1 MFPRYSMIM
10 LPRAICLATVLLLL
24 IAAQASAQDDSA
36 GDISVLVFE
45 NGRPVPGLR
54 VEIGEQFGLT
64 NADGAW
70 RGQVEPG
77 RTRLAVYEHALAL
90 AALPLEVRQGEV
102 ARYIITLAGPDRQAR
117 VSIES
122 SHEGDRQ
129 PAPRGAPEA
138 PAGEQGSGLLTGRVV
153 STEDG
158 SPVTGA
164 RVFVSGTP
172 VEARTDEDGQ
182 FRIEVPT
189 GEYAV
194 SVLHS
199 EFATRTVDGVR
210 IQRESETQRDFELPP
225 SGLELAE
232 YVVVEPHIQ
241 GSVTSVIA
249 EQRDTSGVSNIIG
262 TEQFSRSG
270 DGDAGSALARVT
282 GLTLVGGEFIFIR
295 GLGER
300 YSSTLLNGANV
311 PSPDPTRKVV
321 PLDLFPTG
329 VIESIRV
336 QKSYSP
342 DLPGDF
348 GGGVVEIRTRG
359 IPEADFLEMSVSV
372 GGRQGTTFTDGL
384 TYEGGDRD
392 FLGMDDGTRELPSA
406 IADAVE
412 DGGTLTAA
420 GPFNPD
426 GISQEELEMLGESF
440 PAIYQAEREEVGP
453 DLGLSVEGGKLFEF
467 SDDWTAGITT
477 AVMWSDSWQTRSE
490 ERRSFIPLG
499 DGSLR
504 SNDEYKVERST
515 RDIELSGFLTAGLQY
530 RENHRIDLTS
540 MLLRQTQDETFIQQ
554 GYNLDEDGI
563 VRFTELEWEERE
575 LLSHQLRGEHTFES
589 LGKTKLEWDYADS
602 RARRDVPDQRRY
614 RYDPDN
620 ESDFIFSRRSD
631 NLVRRFSKLEDD
643 ATDYGIDLKVPFGF
657 DWMTG
662 NISFGARRL
671 DKSRDSSIRRFQ
683 FDGTN
688 RLPFDLRRDENP
700 ETFLNPEFI
709 GPGGLVLKET
719 TRETDNY
726 TALLEVDARYA
737 NLDMTFFERLRLT
750 GGVRVEDWEQNVTT
764 FQLLNPGATPVV
776 AELSD
781 EDRLPAYSATW
792 YMTENQQLRASYAET
807 IVRPDFKELSPAP
820 FTDPVLNREVIGNA
834 ELVPSRIE
842 HMDLRWEYYPEPSE
856 LISLGLFYK
865 SIANPIEVTVEA
877 GVEQRLTYANADEAE
892 NYGVELEWRKSLGFF
907 GNFLGNEAVWDR
919 LYLAGNYSRV
929 ESEIFIED
937 LGILTNE
944 SRPLQ
949 GQSPYVANVQIGYD
963 DEERDFSATLLLN
976 TVGERI
982 VEVGVLGAP
991 DKIEQPAPDLDL
1003 VFQWRWFD
1011 LFDFKAEFGNL
1022 LDSEFEI
1029 RQGEEVT
1036 QRYKRGREF
1045 SLGVSWEY

>member
-1 MFPRYSMIM
+1 MITLPSRRYSLIRLAAVLM
-10 LPRAICLATVLLLL
+10 LLVTVS
-24 IAAQASAQDDSA
+24 AAAQDDRA
-36 GDISVLVFE
+36 ADVSVLVFE
-45 NGRPVPGLR
+45 DGRPVPGLR
-54 VEIGEQFGLT
+54 VEVSDQSGLT

-70 RGQVEPG
+70 RGEVEPG

-90 AALPLEVRQGEV
+90 AALQVRLHENEV
-102 ARYIITLAGPDRQAR
+102 AQYIITLTGPDRRAL
-117 VSIES
+117 VSIEC
-122 SHEGDRQ
+122 SHEDSLQ
-129 PAPRGAPEA
+129 PMEQGKEA
-138 PAGEQGSGLLTGRVV
+138 PAGEQGSGLLVGRVV

-158 SPVTGA
+158 SPVAGA

-182 FRIEVPT
+182 FRVEVPA
-189 GEYAV
+189 GDYAV

-199 EFATRTVDGVR
+199 EFATRTVDEVSIRKDG
-210 IQRESETQRDFELPP
+210 ETRRDFELPP

-232 YVVVEPHIQ
+232 YVVVEPYIE
-241 GSVTSVIA
+241 GSVTSVLA
-249 EQRDTSGVSNIIG
+249 EQRETSGVANIIG

-282 GLTLVGGEFIFIR
+282 GLTLVGGEFIYVR

-336 QKSYSP
+336 QKSYTP

-359 IPEADFLEMSVSV
+359 IPEDDFLEMSVSV
-372 GGRQGTTFTDGL
+372 GGRQGTTFEDGL

-406 IADAVE
+406 IADILE
-412 DGGTLTAA
+412 EGETLTAA

-426 GISQEELEMLGESF
+426 GLSEEELERLGESF
-440 PAIYQAEREEVGP
+440 PVIYEVDREEVGP

-467 SDDWTAGITT
+467 SQDWTAGIT
-477 AVMWSDSWQTRSE
+477 AAAMWSDSYQTRTE
-490 ERRSFIPLG
+490 QRRSFIPLG

-504 SNDEYKVERST
+504 ANDDYEIERTT

-530 RENHRIDLTS
+530 TENHKLNLTS
-540 MLLRQTQDETFIQQ
+540 MLLRQTQDETFVQE
-554 GYNLDEDGI
+554 GFNLDEDGI

-575 LLSHQLRGEHTFES
+575 LLSHQLRGQHT
-589 LGKTKLEWDYADS
+589 LGFLADTLLEWDYAES

-620 ESDFIFSRRSD
+620 VSDFIFSRRSD
-631 NLVRRFSKLEDD
+631 NLVRRFSELVDD
-643 ATDYGIDLKVPFGF
+643 ATDYGVDVNVPFGF
-657 DWMTG
+657 NWFSG
-662 NISFGARRL
+662 NISFGGRRL
-671 DKSRDSSIRRFQ
+671 DKTRDSSIRRFQ
-683 FDGTN
+683 FDGSN
-688 RLPFDLRRDENP
+688 RLPFDLRREENP
-700 ETFLNPEFI
+700 EAFLNPEFI
-709 GPGGLVLKET
+709 GPDGLVLKET

-737 NLDMTFFERLRLT
+737 NLDMTFFDRLRLT
-750 GGVRVEDWEQNVTT
+750 GGMRVEDWEQNVTT
-764 FQLLNPGATPVV
+764 FQLLNPGATPVI
-776 AELSD
+776 AELAD
-781 EDRLPAYSATW
+781 EDRLPAFSATW
-792 YMTENQQLRASYAET
+792 YMTDKQQLRASYAET

-834 ELVPSRIE
+834 DLVPSQIE

-856 LISLGLFYK
+856 LISFGLFYK
-865 SIANPIEVTVEA
+865 TILNPIEVTVEA

-892 NYGVELEWRKSLGFF
+892 NYGAELEWRKSLGFF
-907 GNFLGNEAVWDR
+907 DDLLGIGPVWDR
-919 LYLAGNYSRV
+919 LYVAGNYSRI

-963 DEERDFSATLLLN
+963 DEERNFSATMLLN

-991 DKIEQPAPDLDL
+991 DKYEQPAPDLDL
-1003 VFQWRWFD
+1003 VFQWRWLD
-1011 LFDFKAEFGNL
+1011 LFDFKAELGNL
-1022 LDSEFEI
+1022 LDSEFEV
-1029 RQGEEVT
+1029 RQGDKIT

>member
-1 MFPRYSMIM
+1 MKLLHVQR
-10 LPRAICLATVLLLL
+10 LTGAWLALLLL
-24 IAAQASAQDDSA
+24 ALAAPIQAQNDAA
-36 GDISVLVFE
+36 EISVLVFE
-45 NGRPVPGLR
+45 KGRPLKGVR
-54 VEIGEQFGLT
+54 IEIGDQSGLT
-64 NADGAW
+64 DADGSW
-70 RGQVEPG
+70 RGRVDPA
-77 RTRLAVYEHALAL
+77 RTRLAVYQHALVL
-90 AALPLEVRQGEV
+90 AALPVAVHPGEF
-102 ARYIITLAGPDRQAR
+102 AQYIITLSGEDRRAT

-122 SHEGDRQ
+122 SHQGGQRPPTQ
-129 PAPRGAPEA
+129 QTPQA
-138 PAGEQGSGLLTGRVV
+138 PAGEAGSGLLVGRVV

-158 SPVTGA
+158 SPVSGA
-164 RVFVSGTP
+164 RLFVSGTP
-172 VEARTDEDGQ
+172 VEARTNDDGR
-182 FRIEVPT
+182 FSVEVPS
-189 GEYAV
+189 GEYSV

-199 EFATRTVDGVR
+199 EFATRTVDSVA
-210 IQRESETQRDFELPP
+210 IAENSETQRNFELPP
-225 SGLELAE
+225 AGLELAE
-232 YVVVEPHIQ
+232 YVVVEPYIQ

-249 EQRDTSGVSNIIG
+249 EQRETSGVSNIIG

-359 IPEADFLEMSVSV
+359 IPEEDFLEMSVSI
-372 GGRQGTTFTDGL
+372 GGRQGTIFDNGL
-384 TYEGGDRD
+384 TYAGGDRD

-412 DGGTLTAA
+412 DDGTLTAA

-426 GISQEELEMLGESF
+426 GLSQEELEMLGESF
-440 PAIYQAEREEVGP
+440 PAIYEVERDEVGP

-467 SDDWTAGITT
+467 NDDWTAGITT
-477 AVMWSDSWQTRSE
+477 AVMWSDAYQTRTE

-504 SNDEYKVERST
+504 PNDDYEIERST

-530 RENHRIDLTS
+530 TDNHRIDLTS
-540 MLLRQTQDETFIQQ
+540 MLLRQTQDETFIQE

-575 LLSHQLRGEHTFES
+575 LLSHQLRGEHTFGF
-589 LGKTKLEWDYADS
+589 LGDTTLEWDYADS

-631 NLVRRFSKLEDD
+631 NLVRRFSYLVDD
-643 ATDYGIDLKVPFGF
+643 ATDYGIDLNVPFGF
-657 DWMTG
+657 DWLTG
-662 NISFGARRL
+662 TFSLGGRRL

-700 ETFLNPEFI
+700 EAFLNPEFI
-709 GPGGLVLKET
+709 GPGGLVIKES

-737 NLDMTFFERLRLT
+737 NLDMTLFERLRLT
-750 GGVRVEDWEQNVTT
+750 GGLRVEDWEQNVTT
-764 FQLLNPGATPVV
+764 FQLLNPGATPVI

-781 EDRLPAYSATW
+781 EDRLPAFSATW
-792 YMTENQQLRASYAET
+792 YMTENQQLRAGYAET

-834 ELVPSRIE
+834 QLQPSQIE

-856 LISLGLFYK
+856 LVSVGVFYK
-865 SIANPIEVTVEA
+865 SITDPIEVTVEA

-892 NYGVELEWRKSLGFF
+892 NYGIELEWRKSLGFF
-907 GNFLGNEAVWDR
+907 GNFLGHESFWDR

-949 GQSPYVANVQIGYD
+949 GQSPYIANVQIGYD
-963 DEERDFSATLLLN
+963 DDERDFSATLLLN

-991 DKIEQPAPDLDL
+991 DKKEQPAPDLDL

-1011 LFDFKAEFGNL
+1011 QLDFKAEFGNL
-1022 LDSEFEI
+1022 LDSEFEV
-1029 RQGEEVT
+1029 RQGEEIT

-1045 SLGVSWEY
+1045 SLGVSWAY

>member
-1 MFPRYSMIM
+1 MTSWRTLAF
-10 LPRAICLATVLLLL
+10 CLATGLLLF
-24 IAAQASAQDDSA
+24 IAEQARAQNDQS
-36 GDISVLVFE
+36 GDITVLVFE
-45 NGRPVPGLR
+45 SGRPVPGLR
-54 VEIGEQFGLT
+54 IEIGKQFGLT
-64 NADGAW
+64 DADGAW
-70 RGQVEPG
+70 RGRVEPG
-77 RTRLAVYEHALAL
+77 RTRLAVYEHALGL
-90 AALPLEVRQGEV
+90 AALPLEVHQGEV
-102 ARYIITLAGPDRQAR
+102 ARYIITLAGPQRRAQ

-122 SHEGDRQ
+122 SHEGEQQ
-129 PAPRGAPEA
+129 PALRGTPEV
-138 PAGEQGSGLLTGRVV
+138 PTGEEGSGLLVGRVV

-158 SPVTGA
+158 SPVSGA

-182 FRIEVPT
+182 FSVEVPT
-189 GEYAV
+189 GDYAV

-199 EFATRTVDGVR
+199 EFATRTVDAVA
-210 IQRESETQRDFELPP
+210 IREDSETRRDFELPP
-225 SGLELAE
+225 AGLELAE
-232 YVVVEPHIQ
+232 YVVVEPYIE

-249 EQRDTSGVSNIIG
+249 EQRDSSGVANIIG

-359 IPEADFLEMSVSV
+359 IPEEDFLEMSVSV
-372 GGRQGTTFTDGL
+372 GGREGTTFSDGL

-392 FLGMDDGTRELPSA
+392 FLGMDDGTRELPTA
-406 IADAVE
+406 IAEAVE

-426 GISQEELEMLGESF
+426 GLSPEELEMLGESF
-440 PAIYQAEREEVGP
+440 PAIYEVDRRQVGP

-477 AVMWSDSWQTRSE
+477 AVMWSDAYQTRIE

-504 SNDEYKVERST
+504 PNDDYEIERST

-530 RENHRIDLTS
+530 SENHRIDLTS
-540 MLLRQTQDETFIQQ
+540 MLLRQTQDETFIQE
-554 GYNLDEDGI
+554 GFNLDEDGI

-575 LLSHQLRGEHTFES
+575 LLSQQLRGEHTFGF
-589 LGKTKLEWDYADS
+589 LGDTTLEWDYADS

-620 ESDFIFSRRSD
+620 VSDFIFSRRSD

-643 ATDYGIDLKVPFGF
+643 ATDYGIDLAVPFGVDGF
-657 DWMTG
+657 TG
-662 NISFGARRL
+662 NVSFGGRRL

-683 FDGTN
+683 FDGVN
-688 RLPFDLRRDENP
+688 RLPFDLRRNENP
-700 ETFLNPEFI
+700 ETFFNPDFI
-709 GPGGLVLKET
+709 GPGAVVIKES

-737 NLDMTFFERLRLT
+737 NLDMTFFERLRVT
-750 GGVRVEDWEQNVTT
+750 GGIRIEDWEQNVTT

-776 AELSD
+776 AELAD
-781 EDRLPAYSATW
+781 EDRLPAFSATW
-792 YMTENQQLRASYAET
+792 YMTENQQIRASYAET
-807 IVRPDFKELSPAP
+807 LVRPDFKELSPAP

-834 ELVPSRIE
+834 ELVPSQIE

-856 LISLGLFYK
+856 LISLGIFHK
-865 SIANPIEVTVEA
+865 SIINPIEVTVEA

-892 NYGVELEWRKSLGFF
+892 NYGAELEWRKSLGFL
-907 GNFLGNEAVWDR
+907 GEFLEIGPVWNR
-919 LYLAGNYSRV
+919 LYLAGNYSWV

-944 SRPLQ
+944 FRPLQ

-976 TVGERI
+976 AVGERI

-991 DKIEQPAPDLDL
+991 DKKEQPAPDLDL
-1003 VFQWRWFD
+1003 VIQWRWFD
-1011 LFDFKAEFGNL
+1011 LLDFKAEFSNL
-1022 LDSEFEI
+1022 LDSAFEV
-1029 RQGEEVT
+1029 RQGKEIT
-1036 QRYKRGREF
+1036 QRYTRGREF

>member
-1 MFPRYSMIM
+1 MIT
-10 LPRAICLATVLLLL
+10 LPSWRFLAICLTTVLFLLS
-24 IAAQASAQDDSA
+24 AAQVRAQDDTA
-36 GDISVLVFE
+36 ADISVLVFE

-54 VEIGEQFGLT
+54 VEIGNQFGLT
-64 NADGAW
+64 DADGAW
-70 RGQVEPG
+70 RGSVEPG
-77 RTRLAVYEHALAL
+77 NTRLAIYEHALAL
-90 AALPLEVRQGEV
+90 AALQVNLRENEV
-102 ARYIITLAGPDRQAR
+102 AQYIITLTGSDRRAT

-122 SHEGDRQ
+122 SHEGARQ
-129 PAPRGAPEA
+129 PVAQGGEAPEA
-138 PAGEQGSGLLTGRVV
+138 EQGSGMLRGRVV

-158 SPVTGA
+158 SPVVGA

-172 VEARTDEDGQ
+172 VEARTDDDGQ
-182 FRIEVPT
+182 FSVEVPA
-189 GEYAV
+189 GDYAV

-199 EFATRTVDGVR
+199 EFATRTVDDVAIRKDG
-210 IQRESETQRDFELPP
+210 ETRRDFELPP

-232 YVVVEPHIQ
+232 YVVVEPYIE

-249 EQRDTSGVSNIIG
+249 EQRETSGVANIIG

-282 GLTLVGGEFIFIR
+282 GLTLVGGEFIYVR

-300 YSSTLLNGANV
+300 YSTTLLNGANV

-359 IPEADFLEMSVSV
+359 IPEEDFFEVGLSV
-372 GGRQGTTFTDGL
+372 GGRQGTTFDDGL

-392 FLGMDDGTRELPSA
+392 FLGMDDGTRELPDL
-406 IADAVE
+406 IADAIE
-412 DGGTLTAA
+412 DGETLTAA

-426 GISQEELEMLGESF
+426 GLSPEELEALGESF
-440 PAIYQAEREEVGP
+440 PVIYEVDRERVGP
-453 DLGLSVEGGKLFEF
+453 DLGLSIEGGKLLEF
-467 SDDWTAGITT
+467 GEDWTAGMTG
-477 AVMWSDSWQTRSE
+477 AVMWSDSYQTRTE
-490 ERRSFIPLG
+490 DRQSFIPLG

-504 SNDEYKVERST
+504 PNDDYEIRRST
-515 RDIELSGFLTAGLQY
+515 RDIELSGFLTAGVQY
-530 RENHRIDLTS
+530 TENHRINLTS
-540 MLLRQTQDETFIQQ
+540 MLLRQTQDETFVQE
-554 GYNLDEDGI
+554 GFNLDEDGI

-575 LLSHQLRGEHTFES
+575 LLSHQLRGEHTFS
-589 LGKTKLEWDYADS
+589 VLGDTLLEWDYAES

-620 ESDFIFSRRSD
+620 VSDFIFSRRSD
-631 NLVRRFSKLEDD
+631 NIVRRFSELVDD
-643 ATDYGIDLKVPFGF
+643 ATDYGVDLGVPFGTNWV
-657 DWMTG
+657 DGTL
-662 NISFGARRL
+662 SAGARRL

-683 FDGTN
+683 FDGIN
-688 RLPFDLRRDENP
+688 RIPLDLRRLENP
-700 ETFLNPEFI
+700 EEFFNSEFI
-709 GPGGLVLKET
+709 GPGGIVLKET

-737 NLDMTFFERLRLT
+737 NLDATFFERLRLNA
-750 GGVRVEDWEQNVTT
+750 GMRLEDWNQNVTT
-764 FQLLNPGATPVV
+764 FQLLNPDATPVV
-776 AELSD
+776 AELEN

-792 YMTENQQLRASYAET
+792 YLTENQQIRASYAET

-834 ELVPSRIE
+834 NLVPSDIE

-856 LISLGLFYK
+856 LISVGLFYK
-865 SIANPIEVTVEA
+865 SIVNPIEVTVEA
-877 GVEQRLTYANADEAE
+877 GVEQRLTFANADEAE

-907 GNFLGNEAVWDR
+907 GDFLGIGPVWDR
-919 LYLAGNYSRV
+919 LYVAGNYSLI
-929 ESEIFIED
+929 ESEISIED
-937 LGILTNE
+937 LGILTNA

-949 GQSPYVANVQIGYD
+949 GQSPYVANLQIGYD
-963 DEERDFSATLLLN
+963 DEARDFSATLLFN
-976 TVGERI
+976 MVGERI

-991 DKIEQPAPDLDL
+991 DKKEQPTPDLDL
-1003 VFQWRWFD
+1003 VFQWRMFD
-1011 LFDFKAEFGNL
+1011 LLDFKAEFGNL
-1022 LDSEFEI
+1022 LDSEFEVL
-1029 RQGEEVT
+1029 QGEEIT

-1045 SLGVSWEY
+1045 SLGVTWEY

>member
-1 MFPRYSMIM
+1 MTTLPSWRFPAV
-10 LPRAICLATVLLLL
+10 LLATL
-24 IAAQASAQDDSA
+24 IFVFGAAPAAAQGDGAA
-36 GDISVLVFE
+36 DISVLVFE
-45 NGRPVPGLR
+45 QGRPVPGLR
-54 VEIGEQFGLT
+54 VEIGDASGT
-64 NADGAW
+64 TDADGAW
-70 RGQVEPG
+70 RGSVAPG
-77 RTRLAVYEHALAL
+77 PTRLAVYEHALAL
-90 AALPLEVRQGEV
+90 AALPVELHEGEV
-102 ARYIITLAGPDRQAR
+102 AQYIITLTGPDRKAL

-122 SHEGDRQ
+122 SHEGAAQ
-129 PAPRGAPEA
+129 PMPRTASET
-138 PAGEQGSGLLTGRVV
+138 PAAEQGSGVLVGRVV

-158 SPVTGA
+158 SPVAGA

-172 VEARTDEDGQ
+172 VEARTGEDGR
-182 FRIEVPT
+182 FRVEVPT
-189 GEYAV
+189 GQYAV

-199 EFATRTVDGVR
+199 EFATRTVDDVPIEQDSQTER
-210 IQRESETQRDFELPP
+210 NFELPP
-225 SGLELAE
+225 AGLELAE
-232 YVVVEPHIQ
+232 YVVVEPYIQ

-249 EQRDTSGVSNIIG
+249 EQRETSGVANIIG
-262 TEQFSRSG
+262 TEQFSRAG

-282 GLTLVGGEFIFIR
+282 GLTLVGGEFIYVR

-342 DLPGDF
+342 EMPGDF

-359 IPEADFLEMSVSV
+359 IPEEDFLEMSLSV
-372 GGRQGTTFTDGL
+372 GGRQGTTFKDGL

-392 FLGMDDGTRELPSA
+392 FLGMDDGTRELPGP
-406 IADAVE
+406 IAEVIA
-412 DGGTLTAA
+412 DGGTITEQNIV
-420 GPFNPD
+420 NPD
-426 GISQEELEMLGESF
+426 GLTPEEIEALGESF
-440 PAIYQAEREEVGP
+440 PVIYEVDRRKVGP
-453 DLGLSVEGGKLFEF
+453 DLGLSIEGGKLFDF
-467 SDDWTAGITT
+467 SDDWTAGVTT
-477 AVMWSDSWQTRSE
+477 AVMWSDSYQTRTE
-490 ERRSFIPLG
+490 QRQSFVPLG

-504 SNDEYKVERST
+504 PNDDYEIERST

-530 RENHRIDLTS
+530 TENHRINLTS
-540 MLLRQTQDETFIQQ
+540 MLLRQTQDETFIQE

-563 VRFTELEWEERE
+563 VRFTEMEWEERE
-575 LLSHQLRGEHTFES
+575 LLSHQLRGEHTFGF
-589 LGKTKLEWDYADS
+589 LGDTLLEWDYADS

-614 RYDPDN
+614 RYDPDS

-631 NLVRRFSKLEDD
+631 NIVRRFSYLVDD
-643 ATDYGIDLKVPFGF
+643 ATDYGIDLKVPFGAGWF
-657 DWMTG
+657 SG
-662 NISFGARRL
+662 NVSVGGRRL

-683 FDGTN
+683 FDGVN
-688 RLPFDLRRDENP
+688 RIPFDVRRNLNP
-700 ETFLNPEFI
+700 EEFFNPEFI
-709 GPGGLVLKET
+709 GPDGIEIKDS

-726 TALLEVDARYA
+726 TAQLEVDARYA

-750 GGVRVEDWEQNVTT
+750 AGMRVEDWSQNVTT
-764 FQLLNPGATPVV
+764 FQLLNPQATPVV
-776 AELSD
+776 ADLSA
-781 EDRLPAYSATW
+781 EDRLPAFSATW
-792 YMTENQQLRASYAET
+792 YLTQNQQIRASYAET

-834 ELVPSRIE
+834 ELVPSDIE

-856 LISLGLFYK
+856 LISVGLFYK
-865 SIANPIEVTVEA
+865 SIVNPIEVTVEA

-907 GNFLGNEAVWDR
+907 GDFLGIESVWDR
-919 LYLAGNYSRV
+919 LYVAGNYSWI

-944 SRPLQ
+944 TRPLQ
-949 GQSPYVANVQIGYD
+949 GQSPYVANLQIGYD
-963 DEERDFSATLLLN
+963 DEERDFSATMLFN
-976 TVGERI
+976 MVGERI

-991 DKIEQPAPDLDL
+991 DKKEQPTPDLDL
-1003 VFQWRWFD
+1003 VFQWRMFD

-1022 LDSEFEI
+1022 LDSEFEV
-1029 RQGEEVT
+1029 RQGEEIT

>member
-1 MFPRYSMIM
+1 MMTPGRFKAAR
-10 LPRAICLATVLLLL
+10 LAVLLILFV
-24 IAAQASAQDDSA
+24 ATSAVAQDDTA
-36 GDISVLVFE
+36 ADISVLVFAD
-45 NGRPVPGLR
+45 GRPVPGLR
-54 VEIGEQFGLT
+54 IEIGEQFGLT
-64 NADGAW
+64 DSDGAW

-77 RTRLAVYEHALAL
+77 RTRLAVYEYALAL
-90 AALPLEVRQGEV
+90 AALPLEVHEGEV
-102 ARYIITLAGPDRQAR
+102 ARYIITLTGPDRRAQ

-122 SHEGDRQ
+122 SHEEGQ
-129 PAPRGAPEA
+129 QAPRRGTPEA
-138 PAGEQGSGLLTGRVV
+138 PSGEQGSGLLVGRVV

-182 FRIEVPT
+182 FSVEVPT

-199 EFATRTVDGVR
+199 EFATRTVDGVAIR
-210 IQRESETQRDFELPP
+210 DDDETRRDFELPP

-232 YVVVEPHIQ
+232 YVVVEPYIE

-249 EQRDTSGVSNIIG
+249 EQRETSGVSNIIG
-262 TEQFSRSG
+262 TEQFSRAG

-359 IPEADFLEMSVSV
+359 IPEEDFLKMSLSL
-372 GGRQGTTFTDGL
+372 GGRDGTTFEDGL
-384 TYEGGDRD
+384 TYEGGGRD
-392 FLGMDDGTRELPSA
+392 FLGMDDGTRELPSVLA
-406 IADAVE
+406 EALD
-412 DGGTLTAA
+412 DGGSLAAA

-426 GISQEELEMLGESF
+426 GLPPEELERLGESF
-440 PAIYQAEREEVGP
+440 PVIYEADREEVRP
-453 DLGLSVEGGKLFEF
+453 DLGVSVEGGKLFEF
-467 SDDWTAGITT
+467 NDDWTAGITT
-477 AVMWSDSWQTRSE
+477 AVMWSDSYQSRTE

-504 SNDEYKVERST
+504 SNDDYEIERST
-515 RDIELSGFLTAGLQY
+515 RDIELSGFLTAGLEY
-530 RENHRIDLTS
+530 ADNHRIDLTS
-540 MLLRQTQDETFIQQ
+540 MLLRQTQDETSIQE
-554 GYNLDEDGI
+554 GFNLDEDGI
-563 VRFTELEWEERE
+563 VRFTELEWEERD
-575 LLSHQLRGEHTFES
+575 LLSHQLRGEHTFGF
-589 LGKTKLEWDYADS
+589 LGDTLLEWDYADS

-631 NLVRRFSKLEDD
+631 NLVRRFSKLKDE
-643 ATDYGIDLKVPFGF
+643 ATDYGIDLNVPFGF
-657 DWMTG
+657 DWLTG
-662 NISFGARRL
+662 NVSFGARRL

-683 FDGTN
+683 FDGTS
-688 RLPFDLRRDENP
+688 RLPFDIRRDENP
-700 ETFLNPEFI
+700 EAFLNPEFI
-709 GPGGLVLKET
+709 GPNGLVIKDA

-750 GGVRVEDWEQNVTT
+750 GGVRVEDWEQSATT
-764 FQLLNPGATPVV
+764 FELLNPNATPVV

-781 EDRLPAYSATW
+781 EDRLPAFSATW
-792 YMTENQQLRASYAET
+792 YMTENQQIRASYAET

-820 FTDPVLNREVIGNA
+820 FTDPVLNREVVGNA
-834 ELVPSRIE
+834 NLVPSQVE
-842 HMDLRWEYYPEPSE
+842 HMDVRWEYYPEPSE
-856 LISLGLFYK
+856 LISLGFFYK
-865 SIANPIEVTVEA
+865 SILDPIEVTVEA
-877 GVEQRLTYANADEAE
+877 GVEQRLTFANADEAD
-892 NYGVELEWRKSLGFF
+892 NFGAELEWRKSLGFF
-907 GNFLGNEAVWDR
+907 GDFLGKEAVWDR
-919 LYLAGNYSRV
+919 LYVAGNYSWI

-937 LGILTNE
+937 LGILTNAT
-944 SRPLQ
+944 RPLQ
-949 GQSPYVANVQIGYD
+949 GQSPYVANFQIGYD
-963 DEERDFSATLLLN
+963 DEERDLSATLLFN

-991 DKIEQPAPDLDL
+991 DKYEQPAPELDL
-1003 VFQWRWFD
+1003 VLRWRWLD

-1022 LDSEFEI
+1022 LDSEFEV
-1029 RQGEEVT
+1029 RQGEEIT

-1045 SLGVSWEY
+1045 SLGASWEF